1 MDLLFANQTTFLSIV
16 NYLYSPSNIA
26 YMSALGDVWSR
37 HEERVRGW
45 VGGMDWAV
53 RGRNR
58 LDADYSVTIRKHG
71 VKSVIKRC

>member
-1 MDLLFANQTTFLSIV
+1 MSILNTHRQTHLTCLL
-16 NYLYSPSNIA
+16 
-26 YMSALGDVWSR
+26 LGDIWSR